1 MSFTVSQA
9 TRRSKMKTML
19 TILTCTLVLA
29 LTAGASAEV
38 IWTGDGSPAD
48 VGYSVAGSGAFTLD
62 SPEGFMY
69 QDSGG
74 SSLSYWYQALAG
86 TELVRANGWIVEAR
100 LESISSSGSLG
111 VYFAPCDDNGGVRVD
126 VKPTEVLVFGQDGWS
141 SSVSID
147 AEEYHT
153 IRAVMVPGGT
163 NVDIYVDNLT
173 TPALSVLPH
182 TGLANAAVEFGDG
195 SSGAAGEASW
205 DYFDVRAIPEPTSLV
220 LLVAVSLS
228 LVLWRRTGR

>member
-1 MSFTVSQA
+1 
-9 TRRSKMKTML
+9 MKTML

-29 LTAGASAEV
+29 LTAVASAKV
-38 IWTGDGSPAD
+38 IWDGSGSPGD
-48 VGYSVAGSGAFTLD
+48 VGYTLGGSMGFTFD
-62 SPEGFMY
+62 SPEEGFMA
-69 QDSGG
+69 QDSGT

-86 TELVRANGWIVEAR
+86 TEMVRANGWIVEAR

-111 VYFAPCDDNGGVRVD
+111 VYFAACDNDGGVRVD